1 MIVTARLIASVA
13 ALALA
18 ACSSPADVQ
27 FTAND
32 GPPSAAERSAFHRD
46 MSEVIGR
53 CPASVLQANPGAGEL
68 VARTYCECAFGHMAD
83 NGTRNELYAIAR
95 AHGGQSKN
103 MAAVAANNRA
113 MSRLGP
119 KAQAA
124 CIKPAI
130 QNAPTL
136 GGFLS

>member
-1 MIVTARLIASVA
+1 MYRRIAILGALIVS
-13 ALALA
+13 
-18 ACSSPADVQ
+18 ACSNPADVQ

-32 GPPSAAERSAFHRD
+32 GPPSALERSAFHRD

-53 CPASVLQANPGAGEL
+53 CPASILQTNPAVSEL
-68 VARTYCECAFGHMAD
+68 VARTYCDCAFGYMAD

-95 AHGGQSKN
+95 AHGGQSRN

-124 CIKPAI
+124 CINPAI
-130 QNAPTL
+130 QNAPPP
-136 GGFLS
+136 GAFLS